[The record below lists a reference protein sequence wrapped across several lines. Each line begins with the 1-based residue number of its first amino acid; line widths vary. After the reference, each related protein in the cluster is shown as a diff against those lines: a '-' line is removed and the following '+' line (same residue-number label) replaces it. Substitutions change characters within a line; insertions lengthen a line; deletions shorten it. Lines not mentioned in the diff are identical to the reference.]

1 MTIEILNI
9 NLKSKIK
16 LNIYI
21 ILNQIAKKNLMKSQK
36 KEAIENAITNNMIII
51 ILLNWKILSVSHN
64 IVLVDIFMKL
74 FKF

>member
-36 KEAIENAITNNMIII
+36 KEAIENAITNRMIII
-51 ILLNWKILSVSHN
+51 IL
-64 IVLVDIFMKL
+64 
-74 FKF
+74 